1 MNSIQQLRV
10 QLFNLEKN
18 GEHDYEGI
26 KTILSTL
33 NDNYTDDY
41 LLCIASETSDYND
54 RLYVSNE
61 ILGNDIYEDEKV
73 FHGLCYRMRMLQ
85 MAIMKQK

>member
-1 MNSIQQLRV
+1 MNLIQQLRV

-41 LLCIASETSDYND
+41 LLCVVSETSAYND
-54 RLYVSNE
+54 ELYE
-61 ILGNDIYEDEKV
+61 LHGILEHDIDEDEKV
-73 FHGLCYRMRMLQ
+73 FHGLCFRMRMLQ
-85 MAIMKQK
+85 MAIMKNK